1 MVTAVAT
8 CPVCGRDYVRLRVDG
23 TPYAFCSVAC
33 QLTVAREAHYPE
45 PETPAQY
52 RARLAA
58 AAARRPDLAERW
70 GVSV

>member
-1 MVTAVAT
+1 MTVAT
-8 CPVCGRDYVRLRVDG
+8 CPVCGRDYVRLRADG

-33 QLTVAREAHYPE
+33 QLQVARDTHYPA
-45 PETPAQY
+45 PETAEQY

-58 AAARRPDLAERW
+58 AMARRPDLAERW